1 MVTVTTYTDIVA
13 YYKKVE
19 PFLLIKEAIN
29 NLPLGI
35 LKEKTGDGYKDGELY
50 LVLEDNGNV
59 AMVIVQT
66 FNNLILSGD
75 EKYAIEAMDYLIK
88 SKHHIKGLIG
98 EPKLVQNCI
107 HHLAYK
113 TQQKFILKVNQRI
126 YKIEKVN
133 PIQLSPGT
141 FDLLK
146 EDDLLLASKWIM
158 DFHHFIEEPLSK
170 EKSEEVALKAIKEQS
185 LFGWWQNNRLVSI
198 AKKVR
203 PSKNG
208 VVINTVYTPP
218 EFRSQGFGSSCV
230 WSLTSLLL
238 KEFTFCS
245 LYTDLAN
252 PTSNSIY
259 MKIGYIPLE
268 DSIVME
274 IV

>member
-1 MVTVTTYTDIVA
+1 MVTATTHTDIA
-13 YYKKVE
+13 AFYKKVE

-35 LKEKTGDGYKDGELY
+35 LKDKIGDEYEEGELY

-66 FNNLILSGD
+66 FKNLILSGD
-75 EKYAIEAMDYLIK
+75 EKYAIEAMDYLITLR
-88 SKHHIKGLIG
+88 HPINGFIG
-98 EPKLVQNCI
+98 EPKLVKNCI
-107 HHLAYK
+107 HHLANK
-113 TQQKFILKVNQRI
+113 TQQNYILKVNQRI
-126 YKIEKVN
+126 YKIEQVN

-141 FDLLK
+141 FDTLK
-146 EDDLLLASKWIM
+146 EDDIQIATKWVM

-170 EKSEEVALKAIKEQS
+170 ERSEQVALKAIKEQS

-198 AKKVR
+198 AKKAR
-203 PSKNG
+203 PSQNG

-238 KEFTFCS
+238 KEFSFCS

-252 PTSNSIY
+252 PTSNNIY
-259 MKIGYIPLE
+259 MKIGYKPVE
-268 DSIVME
+268 DSLVME
-274 IV
+274 IA